1 MRINM
6 AKLVIL
12 IAHYI
17 QETWQCHE
25 TRFLII
31 TIVDKYV
38 VFEIQIQAT
47 NNVTMC
53 NVKT

>member
-1 MRINM
+1 MN
-6 AKLVIL
+6 IL
-12 IAHYI
+12 HNTITE
-17 QETWQCHE
+17 QEKWQCHE

-53 NVKT
+53 NVKHE

>member
-1 MRINM
+1 MGSTLSYL
-6 AKLVIL
+6 K
-12 IAHYI
+12 

-25 TRFLII
+25 TRFSII

-53 NVKT
+53 HVKHE